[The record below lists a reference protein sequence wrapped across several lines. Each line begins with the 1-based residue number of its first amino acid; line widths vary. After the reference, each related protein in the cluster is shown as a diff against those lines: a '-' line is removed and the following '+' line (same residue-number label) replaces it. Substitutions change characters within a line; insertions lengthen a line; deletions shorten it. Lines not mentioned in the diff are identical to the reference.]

1 MSLLALLSIVTA
13 AVGALALWLSGL
25 LLGQRRAVSSG
36 DEAQKELASSREEL
50 KASLAAAE
58 QKGKE
63 LLGELRFTR
72 EERDA
77 ARKGIE
83 QAEDEMASAATRLG
97 RIEAE
102 LDQARGEVERLQA
115 ENERL
120 DRQRQLAAKS
130 GTAGR
135 GGAASEDID
144 DALAELDIE
153 RVAHRRTQKKLEQER
168 KASEKLR
175 AEIESLRLRA
185 SAARDGERPS
195 GMPGPPKGAKGAAR
209 GGSGFKTASIS
220 LRGQQVESSEYA
232 RLRQAHDKLLREK
245 EQLES
250 EHARALEQLKLL
262 RLQSK

>member
-25 LLGQRRAVSSG
+25 LLGQRRAASSG
-36 DEAQKELASSREEL
+36 DEAQKALMRSREEL
-50 KASLAAAE
+50 KASLAVAE
-58 QKGKE
+58 QKGKG
-63 LLGELRFTR
+63 LLGEIRLAR

-102 LDQARGEVERLQA
+102 LDQARNEVERLQA

-130 GTAGR
+130 GTTGR
-135 GGAASEDID
+135 GGAASEDVD
-144 DALAELDIE
+144 EALAELDIE

-168 KASEKLR
+168 KAVEKLQE
-175 AEIESLRLRA
+175 EIESLRLRA
-185 SAARDGERPS
+185 SAAQEEGERPS
-195 GMPGPPKGAKGAAR
+195 GMPGPPKGAR

-220 LRGQQVESSEYA
+220 LRGHQVEGSEYV
-232 RLRQAHDKLLREK
+232 RLRQAHEKLLRDK